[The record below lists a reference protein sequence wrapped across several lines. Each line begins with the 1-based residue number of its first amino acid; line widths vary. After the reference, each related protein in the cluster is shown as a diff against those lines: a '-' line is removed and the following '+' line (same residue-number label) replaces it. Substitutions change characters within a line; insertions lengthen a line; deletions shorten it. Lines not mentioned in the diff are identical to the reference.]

1 MEELEIL
8 YDHYKETCTISRENE
23 KTRNKLFIIVCV
35 IIGLLFMFSYDN
47 NSIVGLI
54 QSWFKGNYNCDLLFS
69 SNIIQAVLWI
79 VLLFSTLRYL
89 GLNINLDRS
98 YSYIH
103 QLEKRINKISSNPI
117 ITREGESYLRNYPVL
132 NNITYYMY
140 RVVIPIIYNFVII
153 YKLKLEYIAQQEISI
168 FVIFQ
173 TIIGILCIAL
183 LLTYLIENIVEIIT
197 DIINKYKKSKKT
209 KIKNNKKIG
218 DKNKKKT

>member
-47 NSIVGLI
+47 NSVVGLI

-103 QLEKRINKISSNPI
+103 QLEERINKISSNPI

-197 DIINKYKKSKKT
+197 DIINKYKKGKKT

-218 DKNKKKT
+218 GRNKKKT